1 MKAARVHGPGGP
13 DAVVVEEVPEPAP
26 GPNDVLI
33 EVAAAGLSHADLL
46 RTHGLYQDR
55 TEFPFVLGGELA
67 GRVLAAPSGSG
78 LSVGQ
83 TVAAVVGTGGAAE
96 CSAVPVQRVLPV
108 PPGLSARDA
117 ASMVLNFLTADFA
130 VAERG
135 ALCAGEE
142 VVVLGAGGGI
152 GTAAV
157 QVARARGAGRITAVA
172 STESRRAA
180 ARSSGASRT
189 VTMEG
194 LVGLGRFADVL
205 VDPVGGEA
213 ALRALPALRDF
224 GRHIALGFSGGEIT
238 APPLNRAVY
247 RNLVH
252 VGAGWGTFAARHPER
267 VQESWAGLAADV
279 AAGRLHA
286 VIGAQGGLHDVSR
299 LLGELAGRAVAGK
312 VVVNISN

>member
-13 DAVVVEEVPEPAP
+13 ASVVVEEVPEPAP
-26 GPNDVLI
+26 GPDEVLI

-46 RTHGLYQDR
+46 RTQGLYQDR
-55 TEFPFVLGGELA
+55 SEYPFVLGGELA
-67 GRVLAAPSGSG
+67 GRVLSAPVGSG
-78 LSVGQ
+78 LSEGQ
-83 TVAAVVGTGGAAE
+83 AVAAVVGTGGAAE
-96 CSAVPVQRVLPV
+96 YAAVSVERVLQV

-117 ASMVLNFLTADFA
+117 ASMVLNLLTADFA
-130 VAERG
+130 VAQRG

-157 QVARARGAGRITAVA
+157 QVARARGAGRITGVA

-189 VTMEG
+189 VTIEE
-194 LVGLGRFADVL
+194 LVGLGRFADML
-205 VDPVGGEA
+205 VDPVGGQA

-224 GRHIALGFSGGEIT
+224 GRHVVVGFSGGELT
-238 APPLNRAVY
+238 APPLNRAVF
-247 RNLVH
+247 RNLAH

-267 VQESWAGLAADV
+267 VQESWARLSADL

-299 LLGELAGRAVAGK
+299 LLDDLATRAVAGK
-312 VVVNISN
+312 VVISLRE